1 MLPTN
6 ERCSF
11 ERAECMSVRVIL
23 NELFEKFVKAHP
35 VAVMARAL
43 MERALEPKAVDA
55 LFRTHAKRQYEKEL
69 LFSTLVDVMALVVVG
84 KHPSVR
90 QAYAA
95 MREQIPVSLTAL
107 YAKLD
112 GVEVATNEALV
123 AHTSAQLAP
132 IIAELGGASE
142 AWLPGYRIKVLDGN
156 HIAATERRL
165 SVLRDSAAGPLPGLA
180 LVVLDPETGLA
191 TQMVG
196 CEDGHAQERSLV
208 DAVINEVLPK
218 DVVIAD
224 RNFCTARVLNGLA
237 DRGGFFVIREHAQV
251 PVLSEGTLR
260 ESGRTDSGVVLEQ
273 SVTLRLDDRE
283 VKARR
288 VVLRLNTPTR
298 DGDTEMA
305 ILTNLPA
312 SVTAVALAE
321 LYRRRWTIESLFAR
335 IERNLQSELAS
346 LGYPGAA
353 LFAFAVAL
361 AASNIFAVVQAA
373 LRAVQKQHENKA
385 VSEMPLSA
393 FAIVEDIRTT
403 QSGLNF
409 VLAPE
414 HWHPFRDEPAARLAK
429 RLREWGALVDWRNF
443 RKAVRSTP
451 KVRRERTRFRN
462 TPHVSTAKLL
472 GRA

>member
-1 MLPTN
+1 MAARELCP
-6 ERCSF
+6 F
-11 ERAECMSVRVIL
+11 DRAECMRVGMIL
-23 NELFEKFVKAHP
+23 KDAFERFVKAHP

-43 MERALEPKAVDA
+43 MERALEPEALDA

-69 LFSTLVDVMALVVVG
+69 LFSTLVDVMAVVVCG

-95 MREQIPVSLTAL
+95 MHEQIPVSLTAL
-107 YAKLD
+107 YAKID
-112 GVEVATNEALV
+112 GMEVGMSEALV
-123 AHTSAQLAP
+123 AHSTAQLRP
-132 IIAELGGASE
+132 IVDELGGACE

-165 SVLRDSAAGPLPGLA
+165 SVLRDCAAGPLPGLT
-180 LVVLDPETGLA
+180 LVVMEPETGFV

-196 CEDGHAQERSLV
+196 SEDGHAQERSLV
-208 DAVINEVLPK
+208 DAVIDKAQPK

-237 DRGGFFVIREHAQV
+237 DREGFFVIREHAQL
-251 PVLSEGTLR
+251 PVLSEGTLHER
-260 ESGRTDSGVVLEQ
+260 GRTDSGTVFEQ
-273 SVTLRLDDRE
+273 SITLRLDERE
-283 VKARR
+283 VKVRR
-288 VVLRLNTPTR
+288 VVLRLDTPTR
-298 DGDTEMA
+298 DGDTEMS

-312 SVTAVALAE
+312 RVSAVTIAE

-361 AASNIFAVVQAA
+361 VASNIFAVVQAV
-373 LRAVQKQHENKA
+373 LRGAQKQHENKA
-385 VSEMPLSA
+385 VAEMPLSE
-393 FAIVEDIRTT
+393 FAIVEDIRII
-403 QSGLNF
+403 QPGMNV
-409 VLAPE
+409 VLDEE
-414 HWHPFRDEPAARLAK
+414 HWRPFRNEPAPQLAK
-429 RLREWGALVDWRNF
+429 RLLQWAANVEWRIF
-443 RKAVRSTP
+443 RKAGRSTP

-462 TPHVSTAKLL
+462 IPHVSTAKLL

>member
-1 MLPTN
+1 MFATRKLCP
-6 ERCSF
+6 F
-11 ERAECMSVRVIL
+11 ERADCMRVGVIL
-23 NELFEKFVKAHP
+23 KDAFEKFVKVHP

-43 MERALEPKAVDA
+43 MERALEPKGLDA
-55 LFRTHAKRQYEKEL
+55 LFRRCAKRQYEKEL
-69 LFSTLVDVMALVVVG
+69 LFSTLVNVMAVVVCG
-84 KHPSVR
+84 EHPSVR

-95 MREQIPVSLTAL
+95 MREQIPVSLAAL
-107 YAKLD
+107 YSKLD
-112 GVEVATNEALV
+112 GVEVVTSEALV
-123 AHTSAQLAP
+123 AHSTAQLRP
-132 IIAELGGASE
+132 VIKELSGASE
-142 AWLPGYRIKVLDGN
+142 PWLPGYLIKVLDGN

-165 SVLRDSAAGPLPGLA
+165 SVLRDCAAGPLPGLA
-180 LVVLDPETGLA
+180 LVVMEPETGLV

-208 DAVINEVLPK
+208 DAVIDEVQPK

-224 RNFCTARVLNGLA
+224 RNFCTARVLNGVA

-260 ESGRTDSGVVLEQ
+260 ERGRTDSGTVFEQ
-273 SVTLRLDDRE
+273 SITLRLNDRE
-283 VKARR
+283 MKVRR
-288 VVLRLNTPTR
+288 VVLRLDVPTR

-312 SVTAVALAE
+312 SVKAVAIAE

-335 IERNLQSELAS
+335 VERNLQSELAS

-361 AASNIFAVVQAA
+361 VASNIFAVVQAV
-373 LRAVQKQHENKA
+373 LRGAQKQHDDKA
-385 VSEMPLSA
+385 ISEMPLSE
-393 FAIVEDIRTT
+393 FAIVEDIRTM
-403 QSGLNF
+403 QPGMN
-409 VLAPE
+409 VAVDE
-414 HWHPFRDEPAARLAK
+414 DHWHPFRDEPAPRFAK
-429 RLREWGALVDWRNF
+429 RLLQWAAHVDWRNF
-443 RKAVRSTP
+443 RKAVRSKP